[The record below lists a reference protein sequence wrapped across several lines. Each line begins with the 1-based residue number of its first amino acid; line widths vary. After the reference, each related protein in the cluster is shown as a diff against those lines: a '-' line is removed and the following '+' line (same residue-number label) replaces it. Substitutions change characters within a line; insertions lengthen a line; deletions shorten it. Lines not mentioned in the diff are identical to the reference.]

1 MAFNNMQSAIKNNL
15 LLSGRDKKVIDSII
29 IDDVVRIGKEA
40 FWRAHDWTFAR
51 KLGTLSLTANNTTG
65 IDAPSDAETIIGLNR
80 LTSSDDG
87 FPIRLINEHL
97 FDMRFPNLAEV
108 SPQDTFFAKVT
119 SSQGNKK
126 IYFAPPSA
134 QACSIGVLYKMKYTA
149 QLFDTVVPEDYEPHV
164 LACCLYYAMPAGS
177 PERPSMFAEYQTM
190 IRDAKR
196 RDRVQASHSSD
207 SGFMDFEPISR
218 SNWRFFMDGNDYH
231 GMG

>member
-1 MAFNNMQSAIKNNL
+1 MAFNNMENAIKNNL
-15 LLSGRDKKVIDSII
+15 LLSGRDAATIKAVIIS
-29 IDDVVRIGKEA
+29 DVVRIGKEA

-65 IDAPSDAETIIGLNR
+65 IDAPADAETIIALNR
-80 LTSSDDG
+80 LTSNDDG

-108 SPQDTFFAKVT
+108 SPMDSFFAKVT
-119 SSQGNKK
+119 SSQGSKK
-126 IYFAPPSA
+126 IYFAPPSS

-149 QLFDTVVPEDYEPHV
+149 QLFDTVVPEDFEPAV
-164 LACCLYYAMPAGS
+164 LACCLYHSLPAGS
-177 PERPSMFAEYQTM
+177 MERPSMFAEYQAM
-190 IRDAKR
+190 MRDAKKK
-196 RDRVQASHSSD
+196 DRVQASHSSD
-207 SGFMDFEPISR
+207 AGFLEYEPISR